1 MHIDLMMAIPAATMA
16 KDGEP
21 SLMEDKEVAEE
32 KTQNICV
39 LLSAP
44 TDILADLEMSKQ
56 V

>member
-1 MHIDLMMAIPAATMA
+1 MHIDLTMALPAATMA
-16 KDGEP
+16 NDDEP
-21 SLMEDKEVAEE
+21 SLMEDKEVSEE

>member
-1 MHIDLMMAIPAATMA
+1 MHIDLTMALPAATTA
-16 KDGEP
+16 KDDEP
-21 SLMEDKEVAEE
+21 SLMEDKEVGEE